1 MTIVSKIKKISILIR
16 LSGVST
22 LMLAACLL
30 ALTQKCD
37 AMDNS
42 IYTTLS
48 NQIALNDELSIT
60 ANNMANANTTGFK
73 KDVQIMSSYTA
84 RDKISDLKMPNDIAS
99 ISDFTSGSL
108 NQTGRPFDVAI
119 NGEGFFMIETPNG
132 NFYSR
137 NGRFLINN
145 EGALI
150 DQQGNYVLS
159 EDGGQITLPLQNQYV
174 FINKSGNIYISEN
187 LIGNIGVFN
196 FSNLKLLRK
205 AGNGYFRTTLEAV
218 PSDKPQVLQGFLEES
233 NTSPIIETTKLIDLQ
248 KKFSM
253 SSNLITDVYGMQ
265 RNSFRVI
272 SK

>member
-1 MTIVSKIKKISILIR
+1 MTIVSKTKKISTLIR
-16 LSGVST
+16 FRGVSA
-22 LMLAACLL
+22 LVLVACLFVL
-30 ALTQKCD
+30 MQKCC

-48 NQIALNDELSIT
+48 SQIALNDELSIT

-84 RDKISDLKMPNDIAS
+84 RDKISNLKMPNDIAS

-108 NQTGRPFDVAI
+108 NQTGRPLDVAI

-132 NFYSR
+132 NFYTR

-145 EGALI
+145 EGTLV

-159 EDGGQITLPLQNQYV
+159 GDGGQITVPLQNEYV
-174 FINKSGNIYISEN
+174 FINKGGNMYISEN

-205 AGNGYFRTTLEAV
+205 AGNGYFKTTLEAV
-218 PSDKPQVLQGFLEES
+218 PSDKAQVLQGFLEES

>member
-1 MTIVSKIKKISILIR
+1 MVIIIKLENISILAKYVAICIIVF
-16 LSGVST
+16 GVYLFT
-22 LMLAACLL
+22 LMQVSL
-30 ALTQKCD
+30 

-42 IYTTLS
+42 IYATLS
-48 NQIALNDELSIT
+48 NQVALNDELSIT

-73 KDVQIMSSYTA
+73 KDLQIMSSYVTK
-84 RDKISDLKMPNDIAS
+84 DKIADLKMPNDIAS
-99 ISDFTSGSL
+99 ISDFTPGSL
-108 NQTGRPFDVAI
+108 NQTGRPFDIAI

-132 NFYSR
+132 NFYTR

-150 DQQGNYVLS
+150 DQHGNYVLS
-159 EDGGQITLPLQNQYV
+159 DDGGQIAVPLQNESV
-174 FINKSGNIYISEN
+174 HINRNGNIYISEN
-187 LIGNIGVFN
+187 FIGNIGVFN
-196 FSNLKLLRK
+196 FSDVKLLRK
-205 AGNGYFRTTLEAV
+205 AGNNYFKTKLEGI
-218 PSDKPQVLQGFLEES
+218 PSEKYQLLQGFLEES